1 VIVVGDVH
9 RQWDALARQ
18 LRCYGITQQELIQ
31 VGDFGVGFGPRA
43 QEQADLLAL
52 DAVLAETGN
61 RLWVICGNHDDPA
74 YFTGAA
80 GVPCVRIRFLP
91 DYSLLSV
98 EGRKILFVGGA
109 TSSDR
114 LLRTPGRDY
123 WLDEGFRLDEQRIAG
138 LDLEGLWAVVTHTAP
153 DFAPPLRLNTA
164 PSSFVPGYP
173 DLFTDLRRE
182 RRAVTRLH
190 TLLSARARPTYWF
203 YGHFHGSASED
214 IAGTRFVMVASMEP
228 PTCDCGRMANH
239 ADCGRIWCVPN
250 QTLPPNSALV
260 CAVLF

>member
-18 LRCYGITQQELIQ
+18 LVSYGITQQELIQ
-31 VGDFGVGFGPRA
+31 VGDFGMGFGSRA

-61 RLWVICGNHDDPA
+61 RLWVNRGNHDYPA

-80 GVPCVRIRFLP
+80 GVPCAHIRFLP

-153 DFAPPLRLNTA
+153 DFAPPLRPNTA
-164 PSSFVPGYP
+164 PSSCVPGDP

-182 RRAVTRLH
+182 RSAVSRLH
-190 TLLSARARPTYWF
+190 TLLSARARPAYWF
-203 YGHFHGSASED
+203 YGHFHGSARDD
-214 IAGTRFVMVASMEP
+214 IAGTRFVMVAPMEMYVGWLA
-228 PTCDCGRMANH
+228 C
-239 ADCGRIWCVPN
+239 
-250 QTLPPNSALV
+250 
-260 CAVLF
+260 F